1 MPMKINFS
9 SIVLLIF
16 GLRLPQTVLED
27 PNAEHQNGEHD
38 TSDPNEAHTIV
49 DLLPEGL
56 QTR

>member
-1 MPMKINFS
+1 MKINFS

-27 PNAEHQNGEHD
+27 PNAEHQNGKHD
-38 TSDPNEAHTIV
+38 TSDSNEAHTIV